1 MTMKHDSK
9 SIPARVGL
17 ATFLLAALLG
27 AGCASSGHEKGN
39 QTAAHIQTAANHIAA
54 LPNEIDKTLMALGK
68 LVNQPAADL
77 RPQYK
82 EFVYD
87 LTVMEDSGKEIV
99 DARMALGQQGKAYF
113 AEWDAQL
120 AQMQN
125 EDIRARSQ
133 SRKNEVA
140 QQLQAV
146 KKSYAEAEVVYRPF
160 ISGLKDVQKY
170 LSVDLTPGGLVA
182 IKDTVTRAVADAGPL
197 KTSLAKLADDFRAL
211 GVAMSS
217 VTLAPGK

>member
-1 MTMKHDSK
+1 MKQFCQSV
-9 SIPARVGL
+9 PARAGF
-17 ATFLLAALLG
+17 TSFLLAALLG
-27 AGCASSGHEKGN
+27 AGCASPGHEKGN

-54 LPNEIDKTLMALGK
+54 LPNEIDKTLTALGN

-82 EFVYD
+82 EFVYN
-87 LTVMEDSGKEIV
+87 LAVMEDAGREIV
-99 DARMALGQQGKAYF
+99 DARIALGQEGKAYF

-120 AQMQN
+120 AQMKN

-160 ISGLKDVQKY
+160 LSGLKDVQKY
-170 LSVDLTPGGLVA
+170 LSVDLTPGGLTA
-182 IKDTVTRAVADAGPL
+182 IKPTVTRAVADAGPL
-197 KTSLAKLADDFRAL
+197 KTSLAKLAGDFRAL

-217 VTLAPGK
+217 ANPATAK

>member
-1 MTMKHDSK
+1 MTTKHYCK
-9 SIPARVGL
+9 SIPAGAGL
-17 ATFLLAALLG
+17 ATFLLASLLG
-27 AGCASSGHEKGN
+27 AGCASSGHKKGN

-54 LPNEIDKTLMALGK
+54 LPNGIDKTLTALGQ

-82 EFVYD
+82 EFVYN
-87 LTVMEDSGKEIV
+87 LAVMEDAGKEIV
-99 DARMALGQQGKAYF
+99 DARIALGQEGKAYF

-120 AQMQN
+120 AQMKN

-133 SRKNEVA
+133 SRKHEVA

-146 KKSYAEAEVVYRPF
+146 KKSYAEAEVAYRPF

-170 LSVDLTPGGLVA
+170 LSVDLTPGGLAA

-197 KTSLAKLADDFRAL
+197 KTSLARLADDFRAL

-217 VTLAPGK
+217 VTPPPGK